1 MTDDGP
7 ALEHYGKHT
16 FEELQAQLAFASNNM
31 LSDELSLRDAGPWYE
46 EFTDAMRAHALLWLL
61 VDADPHTC
69 FRDLT
74 LSGQVRRHFLRRSQ
88 REKSVHCF
96 NASSRI
102 EPFFD
107 AVAAESLDVARD
119 IAALTPTT
127 WLAKDE
133 YEDDFCY
140 ARFLYGFLGSKTVG
154 KPAADLAPLLDRF
167 EGALDGAESPRLD
180 LCRALVGRDQD
191 EFDEAFDA
199 LVDERQEQVEERRA
213 ETNPVLLL
221 DGQVFV
227 EGLALLRIAKD
238 IGLRT
243 RTEYPGCPRLART
256 RSRVGELPDT
266 LPPP

>member
-1 MTDDGP
+1 MIDDGP
-7 ALEHYGKHT
+7 ALEHYGKLT
-16 FEELQAQLAFASNNM
+16 FEALQEQLDFASNSM

-74 LSGQVRRHFLRRSQ
+74 RGGQVRRHFLRRSQ
-88 REKSVHCF
+88 REKSVTCF
-96 NASSRI
+96 NASIWI

-140 ARFLYGFLGSKTVG
+140 ARFLYGFIGSKTVG
-154 KPAADLAPLLDRF
+154 KH
-167 EGALDGAESPRLD
+167 
-180 LCRALVGRDQD
+180 VG
-191 EFDEAFDA
+191 
-199 LVDERQEQVEERRA
+199 
-213 ETNPVLLL
+213 
-221 DGQVFV
+221 
-227 EGLALLRIAKD
+227 D
-238 IGLRT
+238 I
-243 RTEYPGCPRLART
+243 
-256 RSRVGELPDT
+256 
-266 LPPP
+266 